1 MPGDQFSK
9 GHRFCDPGHGT
20 YPTKVT
26 EYAEQ
31 EDIPILME
39 IPFDRQ
45 IAETYSRGKLLVEEL
60 PDWKAKFIHLY
71 EKITDLVRQE

>member
-1 MPGDQFSK
+1 
-9 GHRFCDPGHGT
+9 
-20 YPTKVT
+20 
-26 EYAEQ
+26 
-31 EDIPILME
+31 ME